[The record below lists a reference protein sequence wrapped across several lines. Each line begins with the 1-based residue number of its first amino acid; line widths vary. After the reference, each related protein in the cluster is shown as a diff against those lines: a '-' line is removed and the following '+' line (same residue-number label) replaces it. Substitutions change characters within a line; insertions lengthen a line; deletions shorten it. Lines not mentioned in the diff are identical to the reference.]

1 VTIFFS
7 ICEIRDSSIRERF
20 AENSPYRG
28 TMFANLGFWDPESP
42 PIVARLYPA
51 VHFCTEYSE
60 VGSRNRLAD
69 DGVNEYLDEHP
80 S

>member
-1 VTIFFS
+1 
-7 ICEIRDSSIRERF
+7 
-20 AENSPYRG
+20 
-28 TMFANLGFWDPESP
+28 MFANLGFWDPESP